1 MNTNA
6 ILPTIET
13 NEDCSKR
20 GSLRFSHPAFGVVRV
35 SHPRGGLSRM
45 FGSRILHDSRVCVQ
59 IDTAIMDRNLS
70 NDWIH
75 GQKSIL
81 ELEFTEAQW
90 AHFVSSSGDGTGT
103 PCTFTHL
110 PKDFSTCPRVPDIAG
125 DPDVR
130 PDFHEEIREEMRR
143 SVGRLDAVISDVQ
156 ALIAGKGAIG
166 KRDGEKALHDLR
178 VAREHIV
185 GNTAFVARQFAEHME
200 TTTTEAIIAV
210 EAFAANYAK
219 DLGFS
224 VLRGEKTLADQSE
237 GNKEV

>member
-1 MNTNA
+1 MSKDA
-6 ILPTIET
+6 ILPTVET
-13 NEDCSKR
+13 CEESYKKD
-20 GSLRFSHPAFGVVRV
+20 SLRFSHPAFGVVRV

-45 FGSRILHDSRVCVQ
+45 FGSRTLHDSRVCIK
-59 IDTAIMDRNLS
+59 IDTAIMNRHLS

-103 PCTFTHL
+103 PCTFKHL

-125 DPDVR
+125 DPDAR
-130 PDFHEEIREEMRR
+130 PDFHEEIREQMRR
-143 SVGRLDAVISDVQ
+143 SVGRLDAVIADVQ
-156 ALIAGKGAIG
+156 ALIAGKGTIG

-185 GNTAFVARQFAEHME
+185 GNTAFVAKQFAEHME

-224 VLRGEKTLADQSE
+224 VLRGEKALVDQSE
-237 GNKEV
+237 GSKEA